1 MRLSFNVAQVGAA
14 VGVLRQLGSRASASV
29 HVAIVRACCHVDDVE
44 LARAAIDQ
52 IDLEAAPPQCIA
64 DVYGAMIRA
73 HGRRADLPSAL
84 GVFEE
89 GCDWIRVGRPEP
101 DDDPRAETRRNS
113 PRRVDGA
120 WERAERA
127 LYRSIVHVAA
137 SAPRGLILAS
147 ELLEHLAQTRGV
159 ALTDGCHYTQR
170 VCMIS

>member
-1 MRLSFNVAQVGAA
+1 VGAA
-14 VGVLRQLGSRASASV
+14 ASALSQLGSRASASV
-29 HVAIVRACCHVDDVE
+29 HVAIVRACCRVDDVE
-44 LARAAIDQ
+44 LARAAVDR

-89 GCDWIRVGRPEP
+89 GCDWIRVGGPEP
-101 DDDPRAETRRNS
+101 DDDHRS
-113 PRRVDGA
+113 PKRVDGA

-137 SAPRGLILAS
+137 AAPRGLVLAS
-147 ELLEHLAQTRGV
+147 ELLEHLAETRGV
-159 ALTDGCHYTQR
+159 ALTDGCHYIQYA
-170 VCMIS
+170 SS